1 MYNDKILKNMK
12 RINTL
17 VTLLILSI
25 MEVYAQ
31 SMVGTWYSIGED
43 NEQDST
49 EFDFKSNG
57 TFSFKQKGNVKA
69 EWGFAVVSELYTG
82 RYVKDGKSLALT
94 FNKSSY
100 NSTISFTISD
110 QIKSKMASNPSLKSK
125 MDASLN
131 QAKSEM
137 KQKLAMNF
145 EKLAAIGLPC
155 QISLLN
161 DRYLEF
167 TWGKDFITFSK
178 KGHNDKSPYDL
189 EAELKAIFPETNSS
203 SEANDKENDEYAD
216 VYEQV
221 EEMPEFPGGMSECM
235 KFLGK
240 SIKYPKIS
248 QENGVQGKVIVKFI
262 VNEDGSISNAKVVSG
277 VDPYLDAEAIRVI
290 GTMPRWKP
298 GKQRGVNVRVKY
310 TMPITFRCQ

>member
-1 MYNDKILKNMK
+1 
-12 RINTL
+12 
-17 VTLLILSI
+17 
-25 MEVYAQ
+25 MEVCAQ

-69 EWGFAVVSELYTG
+69 EWGFAVVSESYTG

-178 KGHNDKSPYDL
+178 KGHNDKSPYDF
-189 EAELKAIFPETNSS
+189 ETELKSILPEEEKVDDT
-203 SEANDKENDEYAD
+203 

-221 EEMPEFPGGMSECM
+221 DQKPEYPGGMAECK
-235 KFLGK
+235 KFI
-240 SIKYPKIS
+240 SATIKYPNIS
-248 QENGVQGKVIVKFI
+248 LENGVQGAVIVEFV
-262 VNEDGSISNAKVVSG
+262 VNRDGSISDATVVRSR
-277 VDPYLDAEAIRVI
+277 DPYLDKEALRVVSK
-290 GTMPRWKP
+290 MPKWKP
-298 GKQRGVNVRVKY
+298 GQKDGKAVRAKSTVVVPFKLNN
-310 TMPITFRCQ
+310 